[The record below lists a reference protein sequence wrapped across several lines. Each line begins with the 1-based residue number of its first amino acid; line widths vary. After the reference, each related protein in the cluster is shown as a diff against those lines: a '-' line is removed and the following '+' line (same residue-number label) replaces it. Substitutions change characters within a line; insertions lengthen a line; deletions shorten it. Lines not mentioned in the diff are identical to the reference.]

1 MGNGAPIHN
10 FIFRTAPWIDTQYL
24 HMLPFLP
31 LKTNENRPW
40 KPKPIDELPISNK
53 FIDLQIVSKINSV
66 KVKTEKLS
74 LKILLMH
81 VVQRCETTLNYL
93 EIREDTK
100 NTTFFLT
107 TCLVSMHFC
116 KLIVVFSQMHF
127 CVKPINKESL
137 LKPRIRWGLKR
148 WFSNICIHK
157 KVK

>member
-1 MGNGAPIHN
+1 M
-10 FIFRTAPWIDTQYL
+10 
-24 HMLPFLP
+24 
-31 LKTNENRPW
+31 
-40 KPKPIDELPISNK
+40 
-53 FIDLQIVSKINSV
+53 NSV

-148 WFSNICIHK
+148 
-157 KVK
+157 

>member
-1 MGNGAPIHN
+1 MN
-10 FIFRTAPWIDTQYL
+10 
-24 HMLPFLP
+24 
-31 LKTNENRPW
+31 
-40 KPKPIDELPISNK
+40 SN
-53 FIDLQIVSKINSV
+53 
-66 KVKTEKLS
+66 VKTEKLS

-137 LKPRIRWGLKR
+137 LKLRIRWGLKR

-157 KVK
+157 KCNNSRQIVINYTFLDSLFHFWELSSVNFKVICIFLCTTS